1 MKNNTKLIM
10 ETWRRFLKE
19 EEESMSGKTPLPGEA
34 PFEKEQPVS
43 HDEHLGSSDPYN
55 FSDLGPEESSYDD
68 DYEDLPGD
76 LPGDFETMHDEIDDL
91 VRQGMPRNEIEAK
104 YPQFSPAQLD
114 AIYANFYDMQSLA
127 AEERDELNDPDIDEF
142 GNKQEN
148 PFADE
153 DGPYWKLITMKYPKF
168 YENSKLPVI
177 LSKFAPIDI
186 WAITL
191 GPWVFCR
198 GELSERTKR
207 HEAIHYLQYRE
218 LWFVGFLLVYLF
230 DYLWAAIISKK
241 GFSRDSYLAIRFE
254 QEAWSC
260 DDFEDYI
267 EKRKKFA
274 WAKYPLGGEK
284 NEQQ

>member
-1 MKNNTKLIM
+1 
-10 ETWRRFLKE
+10 
-19 EEESMSGKTPLPGEA
+19 
-34 PFEKEQPVS
+34 
-43 HDEHLGSSDPYN
+43 
-55 FSDLGPEESSYDD
+55 
-68 DYEDLPGD
+68 
-76 LPGDFETMHDEIDDL
+76 
-91 VRQGMPRNEIEAK
+91 
-104 YPQFSPAQLD
+104 
-114 AIYANFYDMQSLA
+114 
-127 AEERDELNDPDIDEF
+127 
-142 GNKQEN
+142 
-148 PFADE
+148 
-153 DGPYWKLITMKYPKF
+153 MKYPKF

-198 GELSERTKR
+198 GELSEKTKR

-218 LWFVGFLLVYLF
+218 LWFIGFLLIYLF

-267 EKRKKFA
+267 ENRKKFA